1 MEIDIEQELQI
12 LKSEYNTLKKELKN
26 RIPWMKSFQIYQKAA
41 CTGCQQG
48 NHEQNVARHTDGAGH
63 HRNLPIY
70 ELPDA
75 VRGTGIA
82 VGTGRP
88 GCWLVDQPETGD
100 ERSAERRCADG
111 DEKIAGYR
119 KYYDRLLLASLLPV
133 VVMLTY
139 IFLHLY
145 ARADNPAA
153 IRAITVSGIV
163 FIVLGIIIVL
173 FQYKKHVQRCKEL
186 LEQFEEWYN
195 S

>member
-1 MEIDIEQELQI
+1 METNIEKELQT
-12 LKSEYNTLKKELKN
+12 LKSEYNALKKGLEKQDALN
-26 RIPWMKSFQIYQKAA
+26 ERFFKSIRKRPA
-41 CTGCQQG
+41 
-48 NHEQNVARHTDGAGH
+48 
-63 HRNLPIY
+63 L
-70 ELPDA
+70 
-75 VRGTGIA
+75 A
-82 VGTGRP
+82 VGREITNRMWLDVLTVPVIIVICLYTSFPMLFGVLVSLWALADLGVDLWIGRKL
-88 GCWLVDQPETGD
+88 GMNDLLNDDVRTVTK
-100 ERSAERRCADG
+100 
-111 DEKIAGYR
+111 KIAGYR

-186 LEQFEEWYN
+186 LEQFEE
-195 S
+195 

>member
-12 LKSEYNTLKKELKN
+12 LKSEYNTLKKELKKQDALN
-26 RIPWMKSFQIYQKAA
+26 EKFFKSIRKQPALAVSKEIKSRMWLDILTIPAVMIICLNTNF
-41 CTGCQQG
+41 
-48 NHEQNVARHTDGAGH
+48 
-63 HRNLPIY
+63 PI
-70 ELPDA
+70 LFGILVSLWALADLGISLWVSRKLGMDDLLNDD
-75 VRGTGIA
+75 VRT
-82 VGTGRP
+82 VT
-88 GCWLVDQPETGD
+88 
-100 ERSAERRCADG
+100 
-111 DEKIAGYR
+111 EKIAGYR

-186 LEQFEEWYN
+186 LEQFEE
-195 S
+195 